1 MKVGAVNVPTF
12 GGGNYASSDD
22 DRSRH
27 RQSVFQV
34 HGIDQEGQ
42 VIIRRQL
49 KRRYV
54 VTFFE
59 KLPPCLVGIEACAAS
74 HHWSRQLQA
83 LGHTV
88 RLMPPAYVKPYVK
101 RQKNDA
107 ADAEAI
113 CEAVT
118 RANMRFVATK
128 TPEQQSC
135 LMLHRTRHLFIRQQ
149 TAVINAIRAHLAE
162 FGIVAPVG
170 RNGVEQLLNI
180 VADLRDERLPD
191 VARLCVGSLGA
202 QLRML
207 KAQILEFDR
216 QIMAWHRSNAI
227 SKRLDDIPGVGPAL
241 ATALVASVG
250 DPTAFWSGRDFS
262 AWIGLVPKQHSSGGK
277 DKLGSIS
284 KQGDRY
290 LRSLFTT
297 GALAV
302 IRYAKIH
309 GTKHR
314 PWLTALLARRPTKVA
329 AIALANKI
337 ARMAWAMMAKGESY
351 KEPVALAA

>member
-1 MKVGAVNVPTF
+1 MQSITTIGLDIAK
-12 GGGNYASSDD
+12 
-22 DRSRH
+22 
-27 RQSVFQV
+27 SVFQV
-34 HGIDQEGQ
+34 HGVDAEGN
-42 VIIRRQL
+42 VVLRRQL
-49 KRRYV
+49 KRRFV
-54 VTFFE
+54 LAFFE
-59 KLPPCLVGIEACAAS
+59 RMPPCLVGIEACASS
-74 HHWSRQLQA
+74 HHWSRELKA

-107 ADAEAI
+107 TDAEAI
-113 CEAVT
+113 CEAVG
-118 RANMRFVATK
+118 RPNMRFVATK
-128 TPEQQSC
+128 TPEQQSG
-135 LMLHRTRHLFIRQQ
+135 LMLHRTRPLFIRQQ

-170 RNGVEQLLNI
+170 RSGVEQLLGV
-180 VADLRDERLPD
+180 VADSNDKRLPE
-191 VARLCVGSLGA
+191 VARACVAALGA

-207 KAQILEFDR
+207 KTQILEFDR
-216 QIMAWHRSNAI
+216 RIMAWHRSNET
-227 SKRLDDIPGVGPAL
+227 SQRLDKIPGVGPAL
-241 ATALVASVG
+241 ATALVASVA
-250 DPTAFWSGRDFS
+250 DPKAFRSGRDFS

-290 LRSLFTT
+290 LRSLFTA

-314 PWLTALLARRPTKVA
+314 PWLTSLLARRPTKVA

-337 ARMAWAMMAKGESY
+337 ARMAWAMMAKGERY
-351 KEPVALAA
+351 KEPATLAA

>member
-1 MKVGAVNVPTF
+1 MQAITTIGLDIAK
-12 GGGNYASSDD
+12 
-22 DRSRH
+22 
-27 RQSVFQV
+27 SVFQV
-34 HGIDQEGQ
+34 HGIDSEGQ
-42 VIIRRQL
+42 VVIRRQL

-54 VTFFE
+54 LAFFQR
-59 KLPPCLVGIEACAAS
+59 LQPCLVGIEACATS
-74 HHWSRQLQA
+74 HHWSRELQA
-83 LGHTV
+83 LGYTV

-128 TPEQQSC
+128 TREQQSC
-135 LMLHRTRHLFIRQQ
+135 LVLHRTRHLFIRQQ
-149 TAVINAIRAHLAE
+149 TSVINAIRAHLAE

-170 RNGVEQLLNI
+170 RNGVEQLLDV
-180 VADLRDERLPD
+180 VADAGDKRVPE
-191 VARLCVGSLGA
+191 VARGCVAALGA

-216 QIMAWHRSNAI
+216 RIMAWHRSNET
-227 SKRLDDIPGVGPAL
+227 SRRLDAIPGVGHVL
-241 ATALVASVG
+241 ATALVASIG
-250 DPTAFWSGRDFS
+250 DAKAFRSARDFS
-262 AWIGLVPKQHSSGGK
+262 AWIGLVPKQHSSAGR

-302 IRYAKIH
+302 IRYAKLH

-337 ARMAWAMMAKGESY
+337 ARMAWAMMTKGEYY